1 MLNKSGEGLF
11 PSWVLWVIGPVTVL
25 AAALII
31 LAVVLGIRAGQ
42 RQIEIQRRQQVG
54 IALQRALDFQ
64 SEGRLQDAVAEYRRV
79 LILDP
84 SNETA
89 LAGIQNIVSIAT
101 GEGAPPAAP
110 QSASP
115 PGAAP
120 PGNAAVTPAAALGL
134 VALTSTPGAD
144 SPEESAFRQAL
155 AVFQSGRWREAVD
168 LLTALREQAPDFRRD
183 QVEEMLYSSYVTLA
197 AEAEQSGD
205 LRGAVAFVDQAL
217 ALRPNSTALR
227 QARTLAASYVAAL
240 ESGDPGETVR
250 LLEEIYRQDP
260 GYRDVAQ
267 RLQAARLAY
276 GDRLALEKEW
286 CLAEEQYSA
295 AIEISVTAGAVAR
308 RDEFARRCAALQEL
322 LARGNVT
329 PSPTATR
336 ATSPT
341 PVALVPTPTP
351 VTPSAGAGVAE
362 TATPT
367 PTPAPAVAAA
377 PAGGR
382 IVYSALDPINGRSL
396 IYLRSVAPGSA
407 PVILFEGASQ
417 PAFRP
422 DTQRLAFRN
431 LRDDS
436 RGISTIDPATG
447 LVLRFTNFAED
458 AQPRWNAEGNLIAFA
473 STREGDRRSRIYV
486 LWADVD
492 NQATGMGFGT
502 SPSWHPA
509 ADRLA
514 YQGCDETGNNCGLWT
529 MTGSGA
535 DRRGLTNVAADTRP
549 AWSPN
554 GAFIAFMSEG
564 RDGNAEIYRVD
575 TATGAVT
582 RLTNDPALDVSP
594 TVSPDG
600 GWVAFFSNRGGAWG
614 VWAVPSNGGDAKLL
628 FPVEGGLGNWTDHQL
643 HWVN

>member
-1 MLNKSGEGLF
+1 MFNKSGEGLF

-42 RQIEIQRRQQVG
+42 RQIDIQRRQQVG
-54 IALQRALDFQ
+54 IALQRAVDFQ
-64 SEGRLQDAVAEYRRV
+64 NEGRLQDAVAEYRRV

-84 SNETA
+84 ANETA

-101 GEGAPPAAP
+101 GEGAAP
-110 QSASP
+110 IPTTQGDTV
-115 PGAAP
+115 PGAAL
-120 PGNAAVTPAAALGL
+120 PGDAAATPLPGLGI
-134 VALTSTPGAD
+134 AAPTPGAD
-144 SPEESAFRQAL
+144 SPEESDFRQAL
-155 AVFQSGRWREAVD
+155 AVYQAGRWREAVD
-168 LLTALREQAPDFRRD
+168 LLVALHKQAPNFRRD
-183 QVEEMLYSSYVTLA
+183 QVEEMLYNSYVTLA
-197 AEAEQSGD
+197 AEAERAGD
-205 LRGAVAFVDQAL
+205 LRGAVTFVDEAL
-217 ALRPNSTALR
+217 ALRPNSAALR

-240 ESGDPGETVR
+240 DSTDLAETVR
-250 LLEEIYRQDP
+250 LLEEIYHQDP
-260 GYRDVAQ
+260 QYRDVAQ
-267 RLQAARLAY
+267 RLQAAHLDY
-276 GDRLALEKEW
+276 GNRLALEKEW
-286 CLAEEQYSA
+286 CLAEEQYTA

-308 RDEFARRCAALQEL
+308 RDDFARRCTALQEL
-322 LARGNVT
+322 LARGN
-329 PSPTATR
+329 
-336 ATSPT
+336 
-341 PVALVPTPTP
+341 
-351 VTPSAGAGVAE
+351 
-362 TATPT
+362 ATPT
-367 PTPAPAVAAA
+367 PPRIASPTPLGGLPTPARVTPAAA
-377 PAGGR
+377 IPPAEEAATPEPTALPAAAGPADGR
-382 IVYSALDPINGRSL
+382 IVYSALDPVNGRSL
-396 IYLRSVAPGSA
+396 LYLRGVAAGSA
-407 PVILFEGASQ
+407 PVILFEGAAQ

-422 DTQRLAFRN
+422 DGQRLAFRN

-447 LVLRFTNFAED
+447 LTLRFTNFAED
-458 AQPRWNAEGNLIAFA
+458 VQPRWNAEGNLIAFA

-502 SPSWHPA
+502 SPSWHPG

-514 YQGCDETGNNCGLWT
+514 YQGCDETGNNCGIWS

-535 DRRGLTNVAADTRP
+535 DRRGITNVAADTRP

-582 RLTNDPALDVSP
+582 RLTNDPALDVAPS
-594 TVSPDG
+594 VSPDG
-600 GWVAFFSNRGGAWG
+600 GWVAFFSNRGGTWG
-614 VWAVPSNGGDAKLL
+614 VWAVPAAGGDAQLL